1 MAEHDLIRR
10 RLAKRGRRGSRSP
23 APDTKS
29 SQCVSGSSEARE
41 ASPVPQRHGR
51 GLDRLTRHV
60 REKAQ
65 QSLGA
70 GGNRGK
76 LDVVDGLRQFT
87 DWATIPLAE
96 KDESLSYER
105 REALVD
111 APGLNGVV
119 IANGLAHA
127 LGEFHGESALLST
140 AGFVLHRPVRPGRV
154 RETIVIPLDPAT
166 VEESSLV
173 RPL

>member
-1 MAEHDLIRR
+1 MISHRALPIDGPSAALHAEVVGALAGDMNSGCRFR
-10 RLAKRGRRGSRSP
+10 QRQRLLLVFQEYERF
-23 APDTKS
+23 T
-29 SQCVSGSSEARE
+29 
-41 ASPVPQRHGR
+41 
-51 GLDRLTRHV
+51 DRLTRHV

-96 KDESLSYER
+96 KDESLSNER

-127 LGEFHGESALLST
+127 LG
-140 AGFVLHRPVRPGRV
+140 VC
-154 RETIVIPLDPAT
+154 
-166 VEESSLV
+166 
-173 RPL
+173 

>member
-1 MAEHDLIRR
+1 VKEP
-10 RLAKRGRRGSRSP
+10 SSP
-23 APDTKS
+23 
-29 SQCVSGSSEARE
+29 R
-41 ASPVPQRHGR
+41 
-51 GLDRLTRHV
+51 
-60 REKAQ
+60 
-65 QSLGA
+65 A

-127 LGEFHGESALLST
+127 
-140 AGFVLHRPVRPGRV
+140 
-154 RETIVIPLDPAT
+154 
-166 VEESSLV
+166 
-173 RPL
+173 